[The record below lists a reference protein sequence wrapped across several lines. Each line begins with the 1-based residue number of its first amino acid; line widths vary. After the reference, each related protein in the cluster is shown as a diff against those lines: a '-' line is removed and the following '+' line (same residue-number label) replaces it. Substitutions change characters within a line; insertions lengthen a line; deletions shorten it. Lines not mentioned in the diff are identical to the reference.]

1 MAINGIRCQMART
14 EVRKE
19 CPSCGLGVPLDA
31 KVCEFCGWDFEEE
44 DEWISQIEQLERELM
59 SEKQK
64 TDTAKVDR
72 MIRSTLRS
80 PVREKPS
87 EPAPG
92 TAKPIAITIKKKIP
106 SRPEVAKEAE
116 EEREA
121 AAEPEGI
128 TVSAPPPEAQRKA
141 AISIT
146 VGSEEEELPPPPEE
160 LEAKK
165 APAIK
170 PAVSP
175 APGKKVRRVVKG
187 GKRPPTTIGKP
198 TAAGAQPVSKP
209 QPAARANAPV
219 SKPGVAPARPAKPP
233 QPAPAQPAKPKEEK
247 KGLFGGLGKMFSIET
262 PPAAQGKP
270 EAAKQPSAKPAPIKK
285 TEQAPPTKKEAPAG
299 GKEGTVVTVKVF
311 VCPLCNSEVK
321 ETEKVCPKCGAEFE

>member
-1 MAINGIRCQMART
+1 MART

-44 DEWISQIEQLERELM
+44 DEWISQIEKLEQELM

-64 TDTAKVDR
+64 TDTARVDK

-80 PVREKPS
+80 PVREKPP

-106 SRPEVAKEAE
+106 SKPVVAGEAE
-116 EEREA
+116 EGEA
-121 AAEPEGI
+121 VTEPERI
-128 TVSAPPPEAQRKA
+128 KVSAPPTAAQRKE
-141 AISIT
+141 AISVK
-146 VGSEEEELPPPPEE
+146 VGSQEEELPPPPEE
-160 LEAKK
+160 LEEKK
-165 APAIK
+165 APMAK

-175 APGKKVRRVVKG
+175 VPGKKVRRVVKG
-187 GKRPPTTIGKP
+187 GKRPPIPAAKP
-198 TAAGAQPVSKP
+198 SPAAARPVSKP
-209 QPAARANAPV
+209 EPAVRATAPAPKPAVASAPSAKPQPPAA
-219 SKPGVAPARPAKPP
+219 
-233 QPAPAQPAKPKEEK
+233 AQPAKQKEEK
-247 KGLFGGLGKMFSIET
+247 KGLFGGLGKMFSIQK
-262 PPAAQGKP
+262 PAEAPGKA
-270 EAAKQPSAKPAPIKK
+270 EGAKQPSASPAAPTKK
-285 TEQAPPTKKEAPAG
+285 TGQAPPMTKAAPPAA
-299 GKEGTVVTVKVF
+299 GKEGAVVTVKVF